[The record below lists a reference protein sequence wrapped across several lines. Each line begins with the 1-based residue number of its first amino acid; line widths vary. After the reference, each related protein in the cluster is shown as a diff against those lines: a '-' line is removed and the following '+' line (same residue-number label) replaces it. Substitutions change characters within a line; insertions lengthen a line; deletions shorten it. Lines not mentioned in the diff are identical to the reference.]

1 MKGVTYWNEWG
12 ITFTTEAETRSLS
25 CWESLDFMGEG
36 YGTPATTRLSDRLSE
51 CRVNDRR
58 LLTFAETGRVAA
70 SFGL

>member
-12 ITFTTEAETRSLS
+12 ITFTTEAGTGNLS
-25 CWESLDFMGEG
+25 CWESLDLGGEG

-51 CRVNDRR
+51 RWVMRR
-58 LLTFAETGRVAA
+58 LLMFAETGQVAA